1 MPVDTVGT
9 ELLKERFLT
18 KAEVARR
25 VGVSHQVV
33 SDWAAGMK
41 RPAPEHRE
49 ILQREFG
56 IPVEAWLTPD
66 ERTDDKHEFSAVV
79 AEYMRRLQA
88 KATELLASIAR
99 KTL

>member
-9 ELLKERFLT
+9 ELLRERFLT

-33 SDWAAGMK
+33 SDWVAGMK
-41 RPAPEHRE
+41 RPVLEHRE

-66 ERTDDKHEFSAVV
+66 EREPKYPLSFIIS
-79 AEYMRRLQA
+79 EYMHRTQVA
-88 KATELLASIAR
+88 AADLLARIAR
-99 KTL
+99 KAL